1 MNEQKGT
8 RAPFEAWAVVE
19 LMGHVKLAGK
29 VTEQEVLGSK
39 LGRIEIPQKDG
50 TFVTQFF
57 GGASVYR
64 ISPVSEEVAR
74 HVALSTT
81 YMPISAWELPRLIE
95 GPKPA
100 EPCPDCAEIPCGC
113 PDIADDSEEE
123 FEGGF

>member
-74 HVALSTT
+74 HVALNTT

-95 GPKPA
+95 GPKPEPKA
-100 EPCPDCAEIPCGC
+100 EMAGYAAGEMFDRE
-113 PDIADDSEEE
+113 DEEDDSP
-123 FEGGF
+123 GF